1 MTTTMTASELI
12 AQEEKKYVEQTIT
25 QFVKGTS
32 ARDIYNLSFIL
43 HEDFHALLSKNDLAT
58 VSKSEFM
65 KMLSR
70 KKLGG
75 EDQQVKIL
83 SLDMAINTAS
93 AKVEVK
99 RTNNSFEAYY
109 HLFMEANG
117 SWQILHVIPF
127 RTI

>member
-1 MTTTMTASELI
+1 MTEWSLI
-12 AQEEKKYVEQTIT
+12 DQEKKFAEQTII

-32 ARDIYNLSFIL
+32 ARDIYNLSFLL
-43 HEDFHALLSKNDLAT
+43 HEDFHALLSENDLAT
-58 VSKSEFM
+58 VSKSEFLR
-65 KMLSR
+65 MLSW

-75 EDQQVKIL
+75 EEQEVEIL
-83 SLDMAINTAS
+83 SLDMAVNTAS
-93 AKVEVK
+93 VKVQIK